1 MCFQLDR
8 VRRSTRAQMNAESR
22 FQARAMA
29 LLAAVLF
36 STGGAAIK
44 TEAFNSLQ
52 ISSARSGIAVIAL
65 LLFVR
70 GRWHIS
76 LPIVGTGVAYAAALT
91 VFVAATRL
99 TTAASAI
106 FLQATAPLYLLVIGP
121 WLLKEHLGRRDVGY
135 AVAMTA
141 GLLVC
146 LAGQPVASSTAP
158 DPATGNLLGLG
169 SGLLWAATLAG
180 LRFVSKEAVPGGGL
194 SAVIVGNGIA
204 CLAVLPF
211 VVPFPSA
218 AVVDW
223 ANLLYLGVVQIGVAY
238 VCLTKS
244 LDHLPAFEV
253 SLFLLLEPVL
263 NPVWTWLVR
272 GEQPGVLAV
281 VGGACIL
288 AASAFRTLTRT
299 ADA

>member
-1 MCFQLDR
+1 MSAEA
-8 VRRSTRAQMNAESR
+8 RSR
-22 FQARAMA
+22 ARALA
-29 LLAAVLF
+29 VLAAVLF

-44 TEAFNSLQ
+44 TDAFNSLQ

-76 LPIVGTGVAYAAALT
+76 PLIVASGLTYAATLT
-91 VFVAATRL
+91 LFVAATRL

-106 FLQATAPLYLLVIGP
+106 FLQATAPLYLLFIGP

-146 LAGQPVASSTAP
+146 FAGQPPSSSTAP
-158 DPATGNLLGLG
+158 DPAAGNLLGLG
-169 SGLLWAATLAG
+169 SSLTWAATLAT
-180 LRFVSKEAVPGGGL
+180 LRYLTRSGVPGAGL
-194 SAVIVGNGIA
+194 SAVIVGNAIA

-211 VVPFPSA
+211 VLPFPA
-218 AVVDW
+218 ASVVDW
-223 ANLLYLGVVQIGVAY
+223 VNLLYLGVIQIGVAY
-238 VCLTKS
+238 VCLTKA

-253 SLFLLLEPVL
+253 ALFLLLEPVL

-272 GEQPGVLAV
+272 GEQPGSLAV
-281 VGGACIL
+281 AGGACIL
-288 AASAFRTLTRT
+288 VASALRTMTRT
-299 ADA
+299 AGV